1 MATLSIRFLRT
12 GAAALA
18 CAALA
23 ACSTVLLPPNVT
35 PVAPLSHSVEQ
46 ADQSLAEAKKERA
59 AIEAAFAA
67 SEQVCAKR
75 FFVNNCL
82 EQAREKR
89 RGGLAAVRAVEIE
102 AEYFKRKSSADERD
116 RALAAAQSDE
126 ALRAAERAANAEKE
140 AAAAAAARAAEPP
153 APPSIKPG
161 LTPAPRKAQY
171 DAKMKRLAEQERADA
186 PKRAAKAEAFE
197 RKKEE
202 SARRQREV
210 ARKKAARAE
219 KAGEKP

>member
-1 MATLSIRFLRT
+1 MATQAIRFIRT
-12 GAAALA
+12 GAVALA

-23 ACSTVLLPPNVT
+23 ACGTTLQPSGAM

-46 ADQSLAEAKKERA
+46 ANHSLEEASKERA

-75 FFVNNCL
+75 FFVNSCL

-102 AEYFKRKSSADERD
+102 AEYFKRKASADERD
-116 RALAAAQSDE
+116 RALAEAQSDD
-126 ALRAAERAANAEKE
+126 ALRAAERAGNAEKE
-140 AAAAAAARAAEPP
+140 AAAAAAARAAAPP
-153 APPSIKPG
+153 APPSIKSG
-161 LTPAPRKAQY
+161 LTPAQRKAQY
-171 DAKMKRLAEQERADA
+171 DAKMKREAELERADA
-186 PKRAAKAEAFE
+186 PKHAAKAAAFE

-202 SARRQREV
+202 SARRQRKV
-210 ARKKAARAE
+210 ADKKAA
-219 KAGEKP
+219 KAAKAAQQP